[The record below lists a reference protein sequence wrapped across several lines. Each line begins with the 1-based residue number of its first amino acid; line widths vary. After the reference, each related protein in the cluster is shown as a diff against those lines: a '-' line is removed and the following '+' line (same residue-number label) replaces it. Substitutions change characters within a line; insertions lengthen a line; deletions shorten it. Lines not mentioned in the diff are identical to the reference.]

1 MSNPRM
7 VNLALKTGSIPPLR
21 RLSLAAAV
29 LIPVI
34 VQAVLTAAALAVLGV
49 GSVGVLVGFVPAV
62 LLALLFTLKL
72 KRDAGIIAFY
82 LEMFR
87 TIGTARL
94 TTGMEALARGDV
106 STTFDLVTS
115 SETAQE
121 IVLGGEFD
129 QMKGQMEALR
139 VALTETFTAYNGA
152 TDYLRDLVGQ
162 VSMTASSVSSAS
174 TEVASSSEEAGRT
187 STEIAMAMTDI
198 GQGAD
203 RQATVVRSALE
214 CAGDVAGAAIA
225 SAAELDEALLVAD
238 RVRSITQDG
247 VQAAAQA
254 DSTMQA
260 VRDSSQA
267 VTSAIGELAARS
279 AQIGAIVA
287 TITGIAGQT
296 NLLALNAAIEAA
308 RAGEQGRGFAIVA
321 EEVRKLAEESGRAA
335 QQIGALLATIQSE
348 TDRAVQ
354 VVEEGH
360 QQTDSGAAIVQR
372 TREAF
377 SSISEAVDDMHTR
390 IGEVSRAS
398 ERVGSGS
405 ARLREMIEELSD
417 VASHSSSATAQ
428 VSASAQESSASA
440 EQLAATAQELKAGA
454 DELAGVV
461 GRFKFSAE

>member
-1 MSNPRM
+1 MSSPRM

-29 LIPVI
+29 LVPVI
-34 VQAVLTAAALAVLGV
+34 VQALLSTVALAVLGV
-49 GSVGVLVGFVPAV
+49 GVVGVLVGFVPT
-62 LLALLFTLKL
+62 LLFALLFTLKL
-72 KRDAGIIAFY
+72 KRDAGIILSSSRCSGPSEPPVSPPAWRRWPGRR
-82 LEMFR
+82 LDDVRPSPPR
-87 TIGTARL
+87 TRRRSCWVA
-94 TTGMEALARGDV
+94 
-106 STTFDLVTS
+106 S
-115 SETAQE
+115 S
-121 IVLGGEFD
+121 D

-139 VALTETFTAYNGA
+139 VALTETFSAYNGA

-203 RQATVVRSALE
+203 RQANVVRSALE
-214 CAGDVAGAAIA
+214 CAGDVAAAAIA

-247 VQAAAQA
+247 VQAAAEA

-360 QQTDSGAAIVQR
+360 QQTDSGAAVVQR

-377 SSISEAVDDMHTR
+377 SSISEAVHEMHTR

-398 ERVGSGS
+398 ERVGGGS

-454 DELAGVV
+454 EELADVV
-461 GRFKFSAE
+461 GRFKLSAE